1 MSRKRRLVRPA
12 AAVIAGVLLYLS
24 FPPRPLWW
32 LVLPGFALLGWVLH
46 RQRLRAGFGLGLLA
60 GLGFMLPL
68 LHWTGEEV
76 GPVPWLAL
84 AAAEALFIAVGCIGI
99 AAVSRLACWP
109 LWAAAVWVLD
119 EAVRARVPFGGFPW
133 GKIAFG
139 QADGVF
145 LPLAALG
152 GTPLLS
158 FAVVLCGFGLCE
170 AVLRF
175 RAHRRTGTLPR
186 AAVAAAAAT
195 VLVPVAGAFAALP
208 LVDDSAEDGTA
219 TVAAI
224 QGNVPRLGLD
234 FNSQRR
240 AVLDNHVRR
249 TEQLAQEVKEGK
261 VPQPD
266 FVLWPE
272 NSSDLDPYRNADA
285 RIVIDD
291 AVKAIGVPTVIGAV
305 VEPDSGNLRN
315 TLIQW
320 DPRKGPVDTY
330 DKRHIQPF
338 GEYMPMRSVARIFS
352 SDVDRVQRDF
362 GPGKKVGVFDL
373 AGTNVGLVTCYEAA
387 FDDAVR
393 DTVMHGGQL
402 IAVPSNNA
410 TFGRSEMTYQQL
422 AMSRVRAVEH
432 SRSVVVPVTSGV
444 SAVIRPD
451 GKVVEKTKLFTPDAL
466 VDEVPLRSSLTPAT
480 RMGTL
485 PEGVL
490 VLIAVAGL
498 GLVAVRAV
506 RSSAPGDTPAR
517 HVGSGPWQLLI
528 SSARSAPPRASNCSC
543 CRASP
548 QSSSTTRAECCSDAV
563 PTPANGRSS
572 AASAS
577 RANSRMATAEREV
590 YEETGVH
597 CVAERV
603 VLTQALEPVQY
614 ANGDRCQYLDV
625 TFRCRATGGE
635 ACVND
640 DESLEVGWFPV
651 DALPPLNEFGL
662 FRIKQSMTDEPT
674 WFEPTARQ

>member
-1 MSRKRRLVRPA
+1 MRWSGFRHRDGAPAWPGRHRRLRRVSTTIAQVGEPQSPAPASRAGGLPQRLVRPG
-12 AAVIAGVLLYLS
+12 AAVLSGVMLYLS

-32 LVLPGFALLGWVLH
+32 LVLPGFALLGWVLFE
-46 RQRLRAGFGLGLLA
+46 RRARAAFGLGLLA

-84 AAAEALFIAVGCIGI
+84 AAAEALFVAVGCIGI
-99 AAVSRLACWP
+99 SAVSRLPGGP
-109 LWAAAVWVLD
+109 LWAAAVWTLD

-139 QADGVF
+139 QADSVF

-158 FAVVLCGFGLCE
+158 FAVVLCGFGLFE
-170 AVLRF
+170 AVRRFAHYRSAGELR
-175 RAHRRTGTLPR
+175 RGA
-186 AAVAAAAAT
+186 AAVAAAA
-195 VLVPVAGAFAALP
+195 VLVPVAAAFASLP

-234 FNSQRR
+234 FNAQRR
-240 AVLDNHVRR
+240 AVLDNHAKR
-249 TEQLAQEVKEGK
+249 TEQLARDVKAGK

-266 FVLWPE
+266 LVLWPE
-272 NSSDLDPYRNADA
+272 NSSDLDPYRNPDA

-291 AVKAIGVPTVIGAV
+291 AVKAIGAPTVIGAV
-305 VEPDSGNLRN
+305 VEPDSGPLRN

-320 DPRKGPVDTY
+320 EPDKGPVATY

-338 GEYMPMRSVARIFS
+338 GEYMPMRSFVRIFS

-373 AGTNVGLVTCYEAA
+373 GGTYTGLVTCYEAA

-393 DTVMHGGQL
+393 DTVEHGAQL

-432 SRSVVVPVTSGV
+432 SRAVVVPVTSGV
-444 SAVIRPD
+444 SAIIRPD
-451 GKVVEKTKLFTPDAL
+451 GTVAEKTKMFTPDAL

-480 RMGTL
+480 RMGPL
-485 PEGVL
+485 PEGIL
-490 VLIAVAGL
+490 VLLALGALGWAGAL
-498 GLVAVRAV
+498 AVRA
-506 RSSAPGDTPAR
+506 R
-517 HVGSGPWQLLI
+517 
-528 SSARSAPPRASNCSC
+528 RA
-543 CRASP
+543 
-548 QSSSTTRAECCSDAV
+548 
-563 PTPANGRSS
+563 G
-572 AASAS
+572 
-577 RANSRMATAEREV
+577 
-590 YEETGVH
+590 
-597 CVAERV
+597 
-603 VLTQALEPVQY
+603 
-614 ANGDRCQYLDV
+614 
-625 TFRCRATGGE
+625 
-635 ACVND
+635 
-640 DESLEVGWFPV
+640 
-651 DALPPLNEFGL
+651 
-662 FRIKQSMTDEPT
+662 
-674 WFEPTARQ
+674 

>member
-1 MSRKRRLVRPA
+1 MSATITPVEAAQPAPSPVSWKRCLVRPA
-12 AAVIAGVLLYLS
+12 AAVIAGALLYLS

-84 AAAEALFIAVGCIGI
+84 AAAEAVFIAVGCLGI

-109 LWAAAVWVLD
+109 VWAAAVWTLD

-133 GKIAFG
+133 GKVAFG
-139 QADGVF
+139 QADSVF
-145 LPLAALG
+145 LPLAAVG

-170 AVLRF
+170 AVRQF

-249 TEQLAQEVKEGK
+249 TEQLAREVKEGK

-272 NSSDLDPYRNADA
+272 NSSDLDPYRNPDA

-305 VEPDSGNLRN
+305 IEPDTGKLRN

-320 DPRKGPVDTY
+320 DPKKGPVDTY

-338 GEYMPMRSVARIFS
+338 GEYMPMRSVARVFS
-352 SDVDRVQRDF
+352 SDVDRVRRDF
-362 GPGKKVGVFDL
+362 GPGRKVGVFDL
-373 AGTNVGLVTCYEAA
+373 AGTEVGLVTCYEAA

-393 DTVMHGGQL
+393 DTVMHGGQM

-451 GKVVEKTKLFTPDAL
+451 GTIVQKTKLFTPDAL

-490 VLIAVAGL
+490 VLVAVAGL
-498 GLVAVRAV
+498 GLVTV
-506 RSSAPGDTPAR
+506 RSVR
-517 HVGSGPWQLLI
+517 
-528 SSARSAPPRASNCSC
+528 
-543 CRASP
+543 
-548 QSSSTTRAECCSDAV
+548 
-563 PTPANGRSS
+563 GR
-572 AASAS
+572 
-577 RANSRMATAEREV
+577 RGR
-590 YEETGVH
+590 
-597 CVAERV
+597 
-603 VLTQALEPVQY
+603 
-614 ANGDRCQYLDV
+614 
-625 TFRCRATGGE
+625 
-635 ACVND
+635 
-640 DESLEVGWFPV
+640 
-651 DALPPLNEFGL
+651 
-662 FRIKQSMTDEPT
+662 
-674 WFEPTARQ
+674 

>member
-1 MSRKRRLVRPA
+1 MSATISPVDDPQSSATQPRGRQVLPRLARPA
-12 AAVIAGVLLYLS
+12 AAVLSGVLLYLS

-46 RQRLRAGFGLGLLA
+46 GRRLRAGFGIGLLA
-60 GLGFMLPL
+60 GFGFMLPL

-84 AAAEALFIAVGCIGI
+84 ATAEALFVAVGCIGV
-99 AAVSRLACWP
+99 AAVSRLAWWP
-109 LWAAAVWVLD
+109 VWAAAVWALD

-139 QADGVF
+139 QADSVF
-145 LPLAALG
+145 LPLAAVG

-158 FAVVLCGFGLCE
+158 FAVVLCGFGLFE
-170 AVLRF
+170 AVRSLRVY
-175 RAHRRTGTLPR
+175 RSTGRIPR
-186 AAVAAAAAT
+186 AAVATAAAT
-195 VLVPVAGAFAALP
+195 VLVPLAAALAARP

-224 QGNVPRLGLD
+224 QGNVPRLGLN
-234 FNSQRR
+234 FNAQRR
-240 AVLDNHVRR
+240 AVLDNHARR
-249 TEQLAQEVKEGK
+249 TEQLAREVKAGK

-285 RIVIDD
+285 RIVIDE
-291 AVKAIGVPTVIGAV
+291 AVKAINAPTVVGAV
-305 VEPDSGNLRN
+305 IEPDTGKLRN

-320 DPRKGPVDTY
+320 DPSGGPVATY

-338 GEYMPMRSVARIFS
+338 GEYMPMRSFARIFS

-373 AGTNVGLVTCYEAA
+373 AGTKVGLVTCYEAA

-393 DTVMHGGQL
+393 DTVEHGSQL

-451 GKVVEKTKLFTPDAL
+451 GTIVQKTKMFTPDAL
-466 VDEVPLRSSLTPAT
+466 VDKVPLRSSLTPAT
-480 RMGTL
+480 RLGTL
-485 PEGVL
+485 PEGLL
-490 VLIAVAGL
+490 VLIAAAGL
-498 GLVAVRAV
+498 GWVTVRSVRA
-506 RSSAPGDTPAR
+506 RR
-517 HVGSGPWQLLI
+517 
-528 SSARSAPPRASNCSC
+528 
-543 CRASP
+543 
-548 QSSSTTRAECCSDAV
+548 
-563 PTPANGRSS
+563 GR
-572 AASAS
+572 
-577 RANSRMATAEREV
+577 
-590 YEETGVH
+590 
-597 CVAERV
+597 
-603 VLTQALEPVQY
+603 
-614 ANGDRCQYLDV
+614 
-625 TFRCRATGGE
+625 
-635 ACVND
+635 
-640 DESLEVGWFPV
+640 
-651 DALPPLNEFGL
+651 
-662 FRIKQSMTDEPT
+662 
-674 WFEPTARQ
+674 

>member
-1 MSRKRRLVRPA
+1 MRESDGTIRYEGFHHTGGAAGPTAGHRRLRRVSATITPVEAAQPASSPVSRKRRLVRPV
-12 AAVIAGVLLYLS
+12 AAVIAGALLYLS

-84 AAAEALFIAVGCIGI
+84 AAAEAVFIAVGCIGI
-99 AAVSRLACWP
+99 AAVSRLAWWP
-109 LWAAAVWVLD
+109 VWAAAVWILD

-139 QADGVF
+139 QADSVF
-145 LPLAALG
+145 LPLAAVG

-170 AVLRF
+170 AVRQF
-175 RAHRRTGTLPR
+175 RAYRRTGRLPR

-195 VLVPVAGAFAALP
+195 VLVPVAGALAALP

-249 TEQLAQEVKEGK
+249 TEQLAREVKEGK

-305 VEPDSGNLRN
+305 VEPDTGNLRN

-320 DPRKGPVDTY
+320 DPKKGPVDTY

-338 GEYMPMRSVARIFS
+338 GEYMPMRSIARIFS

-451 GKVVEKTKLFTPDAL
+451 GTVVRKSKLFTPDAL

-490 VLIAVAGL
+490 ALIAVAGL
-498 GLVAVRAV
+498 GLVTV
-506 RSSAPGDTPAR
+506 RS
-517 HVGSGPWQLLI
+517 V
-528 SSARSAPPRASNCSC
+528 RSR
-543 CRASP
+543 R
-548 QSSSTTRAECCSDAV
+548 
-563 PTPANGRSS
+563 GR
-572 AASAS
+572 
-577 RANSRMATAEREV
+577 
-590 YEETGVH
+590 
-597 CVAERV
+597 
-603 VLTQALEPVQY
+603 
-614 ANGDRCQYLDV
+614 
-625 TFRCRATGGE
+625 
-635 ACVND
+635 
-640 DESLEVGWFPV
+640 
-651 DALPPLNEFGL
+651 
-662 FRIKQSMTDEPT
+662 
-674 WFEPTARQ
+674 